1 MKNDSRIRQLKR
13 QNALYLFLSIVLV
26 LGGYLW
32 LRAAYTVA
40 RDWPFTQEILLV
52 ILGIVATVLITA
64 LLLNKQTEVELE
76 KEWSIKFTDLKA
88 EIYLSLID
96 HIEKHLTSGGITPEE
111 RVRLHFLTHKLALV
125 AAPNVLEEYERFLD
139 VFGKAGR
146 DAVFTDTEAEL
157 IHDALARL
165 TAEIRKDL
173 VGETDARSGYTEAA
187 IRAQILD
194 NTRHLHH
201 PDARSA
207 S

>member
-13 QNALYLFLSIVLV
+13 QNVLYLLLSVALV

-32 LRAAYTVA
+32 LRASYTVA

-88 EIYLSLID
+88 EIYLSLLD
-96 HIEKHLTSGGITPEE
+96 HIEKHLASGGITPEE
-111 RVRLHFLTHKLALV
+111 RVRLQFLTHKLALV

-139 VFGKAGR
+139 VFSKAGS
-146 DAVFTDTEAEL
+146 DAVFTQAEAEE

-187 IRAQILD
+187 IREQILD

-201 PDARSA
+201 PEA
-207 S
+207 